1 MVDWAMRPR
10 KPPLFIDLD
19 ETLIYARE
27 RGAGAALPDA
37 LDVLG
42 YEVLVR
48 PEAHE
53 ILTLCRHGGREV
65 FLFTAAGFGFAFAA
79 SQACGLGF
87 SEASIFS
94 LEMIVRCRRGLSPQ
108 SALIDNLPPS
118 ADPTR
123 LKMEALGI
131 GPAQVWV
138 IPAFEPPRF
147 PTARL
152 FVMGLPHRLAQL
164 DRAAGAA
171 IRSNWEGARA

>member
-1 MVDWAMRPR
+1 MIDWAMRPR

-27 RGAGAALPDA
+27 CGAGAVFRDA
-37 LDVLG
+37 HDVLG

-53 ILTLCRHGGREV
+53 ILALCREGGREV
-65 FLFTAAGFGFAFAA
+65 FLFTVAGFGFAFAA

-87 SEASIFS
+87 TESSIFS
-94 LEMIVRCRRGLSPQ
+94 LEMIVRCRRGLSPR
-108 SALIDNLPPS
+108 SALVDNLPPS

-131 GPAQVWV
+131 GPTQVWM
-138 IPAFEPPRF
+138 IPTFEPPRF

-164 DRAAGAA
+164 DRAAGVGK
-171 IRSNWEGARA
+171 RCYQEGARA